1 MKSVAQCIAAPK
13 TAGTTAANDRNLAS
27 PVTVIAIGNPL
38 LSDDGVGIHVLEQ
51 LGSERYAPIN
61 ARLLDGG
68 TFGPE
73 LLAQICSCR
82 KLLFLDAIDVG
93 AAPGSLVRIELDGS
107 PVAHSPKTS
116 MHDLGIYELLDD
128 LRLLGE
134 APDEVVMLGVQPA
147 KIQLGTDL
155 SCEVDAAIPALAEAA
170 ARQILEWNADLRG
183 NECCN
188 FPGISSRVLPSG
200 PRRGRETGELSAA
213 ADGISLCSSESRN
226 E

>member
-1 MKSVAQCIAAPK
+1 MKNVAQCIAATM
-13 TAGTTAANDRNLAS
+13 TAGTTAANDGNPAS

-38 LSDDGVGIHVLEQ
+38 LSDDGVGIRALEH

-73 LLAQICSCR
+73 LLAQISSCR

-93 AAPGSLVRIELDGS
+93 AAPGSLVRVELDGS
-107 PVAHSPKTS
+107 PVAHSHKTS

-134 APDEVVMLGVQPA
+134 VPDEVVMLGVQPA

-155 SCEVDAAIPALAEAA
+155 SCEVEAAVPALAEAA
-170 ARQILEWNADLRG
+170 TRQILEWNADLRG
-183 NECCN
+183 NERCN
-188 FPGISSRVLPSG
+188 FPEISSRVLPSG
-200 PRRGRETGELSAA
+200 RRQGRETGKLSAA
-213 ADGISLCSSESRN
+213 ADDLSLCSSESRN